1 MLEDDTGFHRLRHPP
16 GQCSLLHITSFFTAK
31 PPPCVYT
38 GQERILQCRAA
49 KPAFLEEKGE
59 NMERRFP
66 GNPEGACP
74 DFGAIGRKACGA
86 RHG

>member
-59 NMERRFP
+59 NMERPFP
-66 GNPEGACP
+66 GNPEVYLVCSQML
-74 DFGAIGRKACGA
+74 K
-86 RHG
+86 